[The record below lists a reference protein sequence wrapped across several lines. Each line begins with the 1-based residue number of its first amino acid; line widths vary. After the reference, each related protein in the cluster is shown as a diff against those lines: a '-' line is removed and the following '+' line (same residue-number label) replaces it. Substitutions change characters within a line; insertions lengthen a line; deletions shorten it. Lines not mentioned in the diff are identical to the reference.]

1 MAVEIELI
9 RPPVIS
15 RETRNSLDEYRGFRH
30 VVRNIYTFRLSPAR
44 IKPLLDNL
52 AEVWE
57 RTRRELERF
66 LLFIE
71 ARGNFIEEMPL

>member
-71 ARGNFIEEMPL
+71 ARGNEKQ